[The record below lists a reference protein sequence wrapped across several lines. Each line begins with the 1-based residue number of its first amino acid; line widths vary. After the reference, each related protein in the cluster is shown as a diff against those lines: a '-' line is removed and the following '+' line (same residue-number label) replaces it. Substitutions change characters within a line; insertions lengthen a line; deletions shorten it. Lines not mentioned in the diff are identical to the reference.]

1 MTRLNVLIADD
12 DDSIVKTLC
21 MTVKALGHRA
31 AGAGSGEQA
40 LRELERGE
48 FDFLLTDLRME
59 GMSGVELVSE
69 ARRIRPE
76 LICVVM
82 TAFAAFDNA
91 VSAIRAGA
99 WDYLPK
105 PFDAEQ
111 LEHLLDKVSQLVGL
125 RKENE
130 SLRSSSYFSGLSS
143 PAALELRSM
152 VERLAPSEAT
162 VLLSGETGAGKTA
175 LARTIHDLSARA
187 GGPFVGVT
195 CSSLADTLFESEVFG
210 HVRGAFTGAVRD
222 KPGKFEQAEGGTLFL
237 DEIGE
242 LSASSQARLL
252 QFLEDRTVE
261 RVGSSQARRLDVRV
275 IAATNRNLAASVER
289 REFREDLYY
298 RLNVFECRIPPLR
311 ERREDIPFLARRFL
325 QEAALRNGLTE
336 EPRLSEEIL
345 SRLCLYE
352 WPGNVRELR
361 NAMERAA
368 VLAAGREVKTGDLP
382 AALSEA
388 LAGEGG
394 SLRFPTLREVEEA
407 HIRRVLGM
415 GVSMERAAEMLGI
428 NSVTLWRKRREMEER
443 KKVEHGAETEV

>member
-111 LEHLLDKVSQLVGL
+111 LEHLLDKVSQIVGL

-222 KPGKFEQAEGGTLFL
+222 KPASLNRRKAERCFL
-237 DEIGE
+237 TK
-242 LSASSQARLL
+242 SASFLHLRRPGCAVSGRQNRGEGRL
-252 QFLEDRTVE
+252 QP
-261 RVGSSQARRLDVRV
+261 G
-275 IAATNRNLAASVER
+275 
-289 REFREDLYY
+289 
-298 RLNVFECRIPPLR
+298 
-311 ERREDIPFLARRFL
+311 
-325 QEAALRNGLTE
+325 EAA
-336 EPRLSEEIL
+336 
-345 SRLCLYE
+345 
-352 WPGNVRELR
+352 
-361 NAMERAA
+361 
-368 VLAAGREVKTGDLP
+368 
-382 AALSEA
+382 
-388 LAGEGG
+388 
-394 SLRFPTLREVEEA
+394 
-407 HIRRVLGM
+407 
-415 GVSMERAAEMLGI
+415 
-428 NSVTLWRKRREMEER
+428 
-443 KKVEHGAETEV
+443 